1 MAIPLLGLLAV
12 QGARTIAT
20 RIAGSAATRRKVAN
34 ILAKNFKKAQKE
46 SLSKGKIPTD
56 KTLTQGLT
64 KDQKGLLSNLTPKT
78 TSQVPGQP
86 INLLDKTPTAS
97 TFGQRI
103 GTGGE
108 RIVLP
113 RRGYTQ
119 RYSDAGKLLPATR
132 GSNLPVPVGQN
143 AAIAN
148 QANASIS
155 RAAINAQREAAIKSR
170 QAAYGRSPITQ
181 TADAGMFGAGRG
193 KTMQTM
199 GVPGGLLTAGGL
211 GYAAMGI
218 PDMFNNEVAQPQV
231 PAPQPTV
238 EAAPRFMQVI
248 NPGYDSTGK
257 EVLNAALLRA
267 GLRMAGGGNL
277 RQTLDA
283 AASVADSRNIFKTG
297 EEALAAGRRNL
308 GEAADI
314 GIKQNADGTYSYSGA
329 LEGDPVA
336 QMDNLV
342 NSAQRKQTKGQPKI
356 ITKQVLEIAM
366 RANPSK
372 TEEEVISEL
381 EKVGFTNPEG

>member
-1 MAIPLLGLLAV
+1 MALPLLGLLAS
-12 QGARTIAT
+12 QGARAIAT
-20 RIAGSAATRRKVAN
+20 RIAGSAATRRKVAE
-34 ILAKNFKKAQKE
+34 ILSKNFKQAQKE
-46 SLSKGKIPTD
+46 SLSKGKIPSESRLIKNLND
-56 KTLTQGLT
+56 N
-64 KDQKGLLSNLTPKT
+64 QKGLLSDILPGGLKGR
-78 TSQVPGQP
+78 VPSGGAFKSSIP
-86 INLLDKTPTAS
+86 SKAEMEAAKKAAKY
-97 TFGQRI
+97 TFKG
-103 GTGGE
+103 
-108 RIVLP
+108 
-113 RRGYTQ
+113 
-119 RYSDAGKLLPATR
+119 
-132 GSNLPVPVGQN
+132 PVPD
-143 AAIAN
+143 AAG
-148 QANASIS
+148 
-155 RAAINAQREAAIKSR
+155 RAAAEAAKENARIQSGRRASQSLQKLINDRMKAR

-181 TADAGMFGAGRG
+181 TADAGLTTR
-193 KTMQTM
+193 QTL
-199 GVPGGLLTAGGL
+199 GLLGGATAVPLIGG
-211 GYAAMGI
+211 GI
-218 PDMFNNEVAQPQV
+218 GSFVNQETPQV
-231 PAPQPTV
+231 AATEVPMGQTGPQ
-238 EAAPRFMQVI
+238 APRFMQVI

-277 RQTLDA
+277 RQALDA

>member
-1 MAIPLLGLLAV
+1 MALPLLGLLAS
-12 QGARTIAT
+12 QGARAIAT

-34 ILAKNFKKAQKE
+34 ILAKNFKQAQKE

-64 KDQKGLLSNLTPKT
+64 KDQKGLLSNLNPTPGKT
-78 TSQVPGQP
+78 FKSSIPSKAEMKAARKASKYTFKSP
-86 INLLDKTPTAS
+86 IP
-97 TFGQRI
+97 
-103 GTGGE
+103 
-108 RIVLP
+108 
-113 RRGYTQ
+113 
-119 RYSDAGKLLPATR
+119 DAAG
-132 GSNLPVPVGQN
+132 
-143 AAIAN
+143 
-148 QANASIS
+148 
-155 RAAINAQREAAIKSR
+155 RAAAQARGASQTVNQNISR
-170 QAAYGRSPITQ
+170 QALNNQRIKAQQTAYGQKPITQ

>member
-46 SLSKGKIPTD
+46 SLGKGKIPTD

-119 RYSDAGKLLPATR
+119 RYSDAGKLLPVTR

-155 RAAINAQREAAIKSR
+155 RAAINAQKQAAAREAAK
-170 QAAYGRSPITQ
+170 QATMAEQRYNKYLT
-181 TADAGMFGAGRG
+181 GAGL
-193 KTMQTM
+193 TSLSLPLL
-199 GVPGGLLTAGGL
+199 VGGGQQ
-211 GYAAMGI
+211 
-218 PDMFNNEVAQPQV
+218 EEE
-231 PAPQPTV
+231 PQPTPQPV
-238 EAAPRFMQVI
+238 PAVPTDPRLMQVI
-248 NPGYDSTGK
+248 NPSYESTSK
-257 EVLNAALLRA
+257 ELLNSALLRA
-267 GLRMAGGGNL
+267 GLSMASGGNL
-277 RQTLDA
+277 KNIVDS
-283 AASVADSRNIFKTG
+283 AASVGDFETKFRTG
-297 EEALAAGRRNL
+297 EEAFAAGRRNL
-308 GEAADI
+308 GEAAKIYVSQDEDGFYKYTGSQEGSPEALLKSFMGEGGKKENI
-314 GIKQNADGTYSYSGA
+314 GQGRMITPEIIAKFKSLPKNINISDEELIKELLSMGFV
-329 LEGDPVA
+329 EGEMV
-336 QMDNLV
+336 
-342 NSAQRKQTKGQPKI
+342 
-356 ITKQVLEIAM
+356 
-366 RANPSK
+366 
-372 TEEEVISEL
+372 
-381 EKVGFTNPEG
+381 